1 MKLDREQVLE
11 RFLTYCGEDPLQAGE
26 ARQALWEA
34 LCHQCAQ
41 WVETAAGPRADQW
54 EEALISLAAAKAF
67 YQLTLTDGAL
77 APEAL
82 TAGEVKI
89 DWAGREQKARAL
101 AEEQQRLCGP
111 ALLSQEF
118 YCKGV

>member
-11 RFLTYCGEDPLQAGE
+11 RFLAYCGEDPQQAGE

-41 WVETAAGPRADQW
+41 W

-67 YQLTLTDGAL
+67 YQLTLADGAL